1 MIKLQVKI
9 ISKQTIKPSS
19 PTPPHLKT
27 FNLSIL
33 DQLIP
38 APYAPLILF
47 YPNTSQYDDVSTDTS
62 TKLDALKSSLS
73 DTLTRF
79 YPLAGTISHDDLSI
93 DCNDK
98 GVNFVHA
105 RTGCSMTHFL
115 VRPDILSLR
124 KFLPVDPAYVE
135 SERRVS
141 NLQVTEFAC
150 GGIAIGICMS
160 HKILDGFALSTFLKA
175 WTTAARHENRPIIP
189 NFVAGS
195 LFPAR
200 GATWLRDASMP
211 MWGSFFRTGKCITR
225 RIVFDSTSIESLKS
239 QLSPGSNPTRVE
251 IVSAFLW
258 KSVMAASEKL
268 TGQKRTSV
276 LTHLVNLRKR
286 VEPPMSENS
295 LGNLCWISSA
305 KSEPTE
311 RELEELAGRVRESIS
326 KIDDGLV
333 RKMRGREGK
342 PEMIDTLEE
351 MVVVKMTMGA
361 DFLGFSSWCRIG
373 FYGSDFGWGEPVWV
387 SSYGLEGSV
396 YMNLVMLADT
406 RCGKGIEAWVTL
418 GEGEMAAVTSDP
430 EMMKL
435 AKFDPSPL
443 LQ

>member
-175 WTTAARHENRPIIP
+175 WTTAARH
-189 NFVAGS
+189 
-195 LFPAR
+195 
-200 GATWLRDASMP
+200 D
-211 MWGSFFRTGKCITR
+211 
-225 RIVFDSTSIESLKS
+225 
-239 QLSPGSNPTRVE
+239 PTRVE

>member
-1 MIKLQVKI
+1 
-9 ISKQTIKPSS
+9 
-19 PTPPHLKT
+19 
-27 FNLSIL
+27 
-33 DQLIP
+33 
-38 APYAPLILF
+38 
-47 YPNTSQYDDVSTDTS
+47 
-62 TKLDALKSSLS
+62 
-73 DTLTRF
+73 
-79 YPLAGTISHDDLSI
+79 
-93 DCNDK
+93 
-98 GVNFVHA
+98 
-105 RTGCSMTHFL
+105 
-115 VRPDILSLR
+115 
-124 KFLPVDPAYVE
+124 
-135 SERRVS
+135 
-141 NLQVTEFAC
+141 
-150 GGIAIGICMS
+150 
-160 HKILDGFALSTFLKA
+160 
-175 WTTAARHENRPIIP
+175 
-189 NFVAGS
+189 
-195 LFPAR
+195 
-200 GATWLRDASMP
+200 MP

-239 QLSPGSNPTRVE
+239 Q
-251 IVSAFLW
+251 AFLW